1 MSRRSGGELS
11 SEKSTSTEGSF
22 LFVQDFPTGGEPLSP
37 DALPEE
43 PGLEWGVLI
52 GRGATGVV
60 HSARDL
66 GADREVA
73 VKILH
78 SGFGEAALS
87 RRFQSEIEH
96 LGRLRHRNIASI
108 LRAGELGDG
117 RPYAVLELVRG
128 RSITRYAKESQL
140 SRRARM
146 ELLLGV
152 CDGLAHAHSRGL
164 IHRDLKPGNIL
175 VGEEGIPHIVDFGLA
190 ISLEPGASR
199 HTLPGRV
206 VGTRRYMSPEQREGL
221 PEVDARTDIFSLGV
235 VALELLTGVVITS
248 ADRSAPRAEGVDES
262 VRTSALGSLPRNLSR
277 LLRLATE
284 PRRELRSLTAEQLAD
299 DLRRVLADLPIR
311 AVAVGRGERALLF
324 FRRHPTELLILAG
337 GLLGFLLAVGLSTSA
352 LLRSAEQ
359 EQLADELQR
368 QTEAVLETLRDEL
381 GEHEAEPLA
390 PRAPPPSIEDRGRQG
405 EGSGGGADGGP
416 RSG

>member
-311 AVAVGRGERALLF
+311 AVAVGRG
-324 FRRHPTELLILAG
+324 
-337 GLLGFLLAVGLSTSA
+337 
-352 LLRSAEQ
+352 
-359 EQLADELQR
+359 
-368 QTEAVLETLRDEL
+368 
-381 GEHEAEPLA
+381 
-390 PRAPPPSIEDRGRQG
+390 
-405 EGSGGGADGGP
+405 SGHSSSSVAIP
-416 RSG
+416 RSS